1 MSTWSK
7 RALSGSD
14 QDSEDGASLV
24 GGEARQARVRRPHLL
39 GLVTPGLPKRGILR
53 LLRLSNVMILP
64 STPWLQALD
73 SIVEELL
80 ISIDVISLSGSWM
93 KSGRPSGLGAWL
105 IHEKLTST
113 GTLTWA

>member
-1 MSTWSK
+1 MTTKGTVKMATASIEVFQALFHGTTPGF
-7 RALSGSD
+7 RAKIGPLRLKTGVDVVQKSPFWGSD

-64 STPWLQALD
+64 STPWLQPLD
-73 SIVEELL
+73 SI
-80 ISIDVISLSGSWM
+80 
-93 KSGRPSGLGAWL
+93 
-105 IHEKLTST
+105 
-113 GTLTWA
+113 